1 MKKLEE
7 IRRVLKGQKRNLK
20 RRFGVL
26 EMALFGSYAR
36 GEERKTSDLDVLV
49 SFKPEYKTFDN
60 YMELKFYLEDLVGIS
75 VDLVTKD
82 AFREELREAISES
95 SVYV

>member
-7 IRRVLKGQKRNLK
+7 IRRVLKSQKRNLK

-26 EMALFGSYAR
+26 ELALFGSYTR
-36 GEERKTSDLDVLV
+36 GEERKASDLDILV
-49 SFKPEYKTFDN
+49 SLKPEYKTFDN
-60 YMELKFYLEDLVGIS
+60 YMKLKFYLEDLVGIS

-82 AFREELREAISES
+82 AFREELREAVLEAAL
-95 SVYV
+95 YV